1 MEQSTQSSSTN
12 NANQLNE
19 DDFWEQYKPQLNHL
33 DQHASFD
40 GCLYE
45 TYGNELQHVFTTA
58 QQSKTIWTVI
68 ETESGSLVYVAG
80 LRLINRIGFFITE
93 KPWKTGDEIIFL
105 DTRIDGDEV

>member
-1 MEQSTQSSSTN
+1 MEQSTQSSPTSN
-12 NANQLNE
+12 VNQLNE

-45 TYGNELQHVFTTA
+45 TVGKELQHVFTTA

-68 ETESGSLVYVAG
+68 ETESGGLVYAAG
-80 LRLINRIGFFITE
+80 LRLINRIGFFITK
-93 KPWKTGDEIIFL
+93 KPWNTGDEIIFL
-105 DTRIDGDEV
+105 NTPIEEDK